1 MQALDGA
8 NLMVVPPV
16 LVVDD
21 EPEMRTALSHALVE
35 SGFCVESAASGSEA
49 VVKCKKT
56 TYSLVIT
63 DVKMPEMSG
72 MELLNEIRKQSPQL
86 PVIMITAFG
95 TINSAVEAMQEGAA
109 DYILKPFSFETLES
123 AVKKVIGTAANKENK
138 AALKPASAAGSTL
151 KPIISEDPKVLE
163 LLNVAQNVAT
173 SHATVLIQGESGT
186 GKELLA
192 SFIHHHSQQKKGP
205 YVAVNCAALPENLA
219 ESELFGHEKGAF
231 TGAVNRKIGKFELA
245 KQGTIVLDEISE
257 MAPPS
262 QAKLLRVLQEREI
275 DRVGGSRP
283 VPIDARV
290 VAISNVDLKQAVSTG
305 KFREDLYYRINV
317 IPLTIPPLRERKGD
331 IELLANYFLD
341 KYCALNNREIPQ
353 FSSEARTV
361 LLNNKWNGNVREL
374 ENSIERALLIGSS
387 HEILPEHL
395 ILGESQ
401 RVVPSAK
408 SSAIKP
414 GTTVRE
420 MEKQLIVQTLKEVDE
435 NRTRAAEL
443 LGISIRTLRNKLRE
457 YKHGEAKRV
466 LASESAS
473 PG

>member
-1 MQALDGA
+1 ML
-8 NLMVVPPV
+8 VPPV

-21 EPEMRTALSHALVE
+21 EPEMRTALSHALNE

-49 VVKCKKT
+49 VIKCKKT

-63 DVKMPEMSG
+63 DVKMPGMSG
-72 MELLNEIRKQSPQL
+72 MKLLNEIRKRSPQL

-109 DYILKPFSFETLES
+109 DYILKPFSFDTLES
-123 AVKKVIGTAANKENK
+123 AVKKVIGTAGNKENK
-138 AALKPASAAGSTL
+138 AALNPAYAAGSTP

-192 SFIHHHSQQKKGP
+192 SFIHHHGQQKNGP

-245 KQGTIVLDEISE
+245 KRGTIVLDEISE
-257 MAPPS
+257 MTPPL

-290 VAISNVDLKQAVSTG
+290 IAISNVDLKQAVSTG

-317 IPLTIPPLRERKGD
+317 IPLTMPPLRERKDD

-353 FSSEARTV
+353 ISSEARAV

-387 HEILPEHL
+387 HEILPEYL
-395 ILGESQ
+395 ILGESE
-401 RVVPSAK
+401 RIAPPAK

-457 YKHGEAKRV
+457 YKHGEAKRA

-473 PG
+473 AG